1 MFPKAPVIQSLPS
14 PRSGYLKL
22 IDARIVGET
31 SVMLGAGRA
40 KKEDPIDHAVG
51 IIVHCKV
58 GDYVDAGQSLFTIH
72 ANKAALMTEAQKA
85 LLTALAWSD
94 DPVPPLPLFYGV
106 VKSTEALT
114 AHSSN

>member
-1 MFPKAPVIQSLPS
+1 
-14 PRSGYLKL
+14 
-22 IDARIVGET
+22 
-31 SVMLGAGRA
+31 
-40 KKEDPIDHAVG
+40 
-51 IIVHCKV
+51 
-58 GDYVDAGQSLFTIH
+58 
-72 ANKAALMTEAQKA
+72 MTEAQKA